1 MIVKFYKNSSDN
13 IVADKAITLISEKQ
27 CVLSGNNI
35 KETPQ
40 IITEYD
46 ANIVNANYCYIAD
59 FGRYYFIS
67 PHELLSGGRVAFNC
81 KTDLL
86 KTCLSDVRASVGT
99 ATRTGNKQNNDITDN
114 LVVRTGKITT
124 TVRAFGEPLPTKE
137 GGSFIMILA
146 T

>member
-1 MIVKFYKNSSDN
+1 MVVKFYKNSSDN

-99 ATRTGNKQNNDITDN
+99 VTRSNKKNTNIADPLYIKGAENKIITRRLGESLETSATGTYIMQI
-114 LVVRTGKITT
+114 
-124 TVRAFGEPLPTKE
+124 
-137 GGSFIMILA
+137 GG
-146 T
+146 